1 MISVYFFKLSD
12 KTEYDTTSLPENV
25 KKHCKKK
32 ESIAAASA
40 LLSMGVE
47 NLHYDERNK
56 PLADNCFVSISH
68 SRDMI
73 AVCKSD
79 KPVGIDIE
87 FMATDRDYQK
97 IAKRFY
103 KGKELEYLNTS
114 PSTATF
120 YEIWT
125 KKEAYSKIS
134 GQGAIEIFDG
144 FDVLNLEGFEFQT
157 EIIGDYA
164 LSVCVKQS

>member
-1 MISVYFFKLSD
+1 MFSVYFFKLSD
-12 KTEYDTTSLPENV
+12 KTEYNSDLLPENV
-25 KKHCKKK
+25 KEHCNKK

-47 NLHYDERNK
+47 NLYYDENNK
-56 PLADNCFVSISH
+56 PWAGNCFVSISH
-68 SRDMI
+68 SKNMI

-87 FMATDRDYQK
+87 FIATERDYKK
-97 IAKRFY
+97 IANRFY
-103 KGKELEYLNTS
+103 KGKELEYFNFS
-114 PSTATF
+114 PTAETF

-134 GQGAIEIFDG
+134 GQGTVEIFEG
-144 FDVLNLEGFEFQT
+144 FDVFNLEGYKFQT
-157 EIIGDYA
+157 EFIEDFT
-164 LSVCVKQS
+164 LSVCEMQK

>member
-1 MISVYFFKLSD
+1 MLSVYFFKLSD
-12 KTEYDTTSLPENV
+12 KTEYDMNLLPLNIKE
-25 KKHCKKK
+25 HCKKK

-47 NLHYDERNK
+47 NLHYDENNK
-56 PLADNCFVSISH
+56 PLADNCYVSISH

-79 KPVGIDIE
+79 KAVGIDIE
-87 FMATDRDYQK
+87 FMSTDRDYRK
-97 IAKRFY
+97 IANRFY
-103 KGKELEYLNTS
+103 KNKELECFNAS
-114 PSTATF
+114 PTAETF

-134 GQGAIEIFDG
+134 GQGTIEIFEG
-144 FDVLNLEGFEFQT
+144 FDVLSLEGYVFQT
-157 EIIGDYA
+157 EIIENFT
-164 LSVCVKQS
+164 LSVCEVQ

>member
-1 MISVYFFKLSD
+1 MVSVYFFKLSD
-12 KTEYDTTSLPENV
+12 KTEYDANLLPANV
-25 KKHCKKK
+25 KEHCKKK
-32 ESIAAASA
+32 ESIAAATA

-47 NLHYDERNK
+47 NLHYDEHNK
-56 PLADNCFVSISH
+56 PFADNCYVSISH
-68 SRDMI
+68 SKDMV

-87 FMATDRDYQK
+87 FMSADRDYQK

-103 KGKELEYLNTS
+103 KGKELEYLNTH
-114 PSTATF
+114 PSATTF

-134 GQGAIEIFDG
+134 GQGTIEIFEG
-144 FDVLNLEGFEFQT
+144 FDVLSVDGYDFQT
-157 EIIGDYA
+157 EYIENYV
-164 LSVCVKQS
+164 LSVCEFNK

>member
-1 MISVYFFKLSD
+1 MVSVYFLKLSD
-12 KTEYDTTSLPENV
+12 KTEYDADSLPENV

-32 ESIAAASA
+32 ESMVAASA

-47 NLHYDERNK
+47 NLHYDENNK
-56 PLADNCFVSISH
+56 PWADNCFVSISH
-68 SRDMI
+68 SHDMV

-87 FMATDRDYQK
+87 YMSTGRDYQK

-103 KGKELEYLNTS
+103 KGKELEYLNSS
-114 PSTATF
+114 PTLESF

-134 GQGAIEIFDG
+134 GQGAIEIFEG
-144 FDVLNLEGFEFQT
+144 FDVFSLEGYDFQT
-157 EIIGDYA
+157 ELIGDYA
-164 LSVCVKQS
+164 LSVCEMKS